1 MTRLVKMAATTIA
14 LSCALSCALAT
25 AARGEQPRLPA
36 MVDIPAGRFVMGA
49 PADADAQQG
58 KPEHEV
64 NLRAFRLGRTEVTF
78 AQYDAFARATARPL
92 PNDDGLGRGDNP
104 VVNVNRTDMLAY
116 IAWLNAT
123 SGQQGYRLPTEA
135 EWEYAARAGTTTPY
149 YWGDKP
155 DSAYANVAGMP
166 GPDRWEFLAPVASL
180 RPNAWGLFDM
190 SGNVWEMTADCLSPD
205 YRAAPT
211 DGSAYRQADCPAY
224 MLRGG
229 DYGSKQRGQK
239 STARGAVGAEFRSMS
254 IGFRVAQDLPAK

>member
-1 MTRLVKMAATTIA
+1 MTRFATIA
-14 LSCALSCALAT
+14 AAALAAACAMAT
-25 AARGEQPRLPA
+25 AANAEQPRLPA
-36 MVDIPAGRFVMGA
+36 MADIPAGRFIMGA

-64 NLRAFRLGRTEVTF
+64 TVRAFRIGRTEVTF
-78 AQYDAFARATARPL
+78 AQYDAFARATRRPL

-104 VVNVNRTDMLAY
+104 VVNVDRADMLAY

-123 SGQQGYRLPTEA
+123 SGQQGFRLPSEA

-155 DSAYANVAGMP
+155 DPAYANVAGITR
-166 GPDRWEFLAPVASL
+166 PDRWEFQAPVASL
-180 RPNAWGLFDM
+180 KPNAWGLFDM
-190 SGNVWEMTADCLSPD
+190 SGNVWEMTADCLSPN
-205 YRAAPT
+205 YLKAPT
-211 DGSAYRQADCPAY
+211 DGSAYQQPDCPAY

-229 DYGSKQRGQK
+229 DYGSKLRGMK
-239 STARGAVGAEFRSMS
+239 SSARGAAGATFRSMS